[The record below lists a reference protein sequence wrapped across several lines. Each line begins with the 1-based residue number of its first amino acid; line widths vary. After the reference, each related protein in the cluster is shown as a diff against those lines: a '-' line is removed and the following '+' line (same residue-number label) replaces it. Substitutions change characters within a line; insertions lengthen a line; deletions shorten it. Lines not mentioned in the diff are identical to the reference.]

1 VVQLRLQDFNFLNYL
16 LVYGS
21 EGTSRVIVK
30 ESVLGTDS
38 SFKGREGKT
47 GLT

>member
-1 VVQLRLQDFNFLNYL
+1 MQLHDFDVLNYL
-16 LVYGS
+16 LVDSS
-21 EGTSRVIVK
+21 EDATRVSGKEAVSGT
-30 ESVLGTDS
+30 GS

>member
-1 VVQLRLQDFNFLNYL
+1 VD
-16 LVYGS
+16 GS
-21 EGTSRVIVK
+21 EDTARVIGKDYV
-30 ESVLGTDS
+30 SGTGS